1 MLKRPG
7 KHCNYFRDQDLE
19 TSINLSPAVVRSCH
33 RAEGSTQGD
42 LIARALCALNIWPL
56 IRSVQVVST
65 AKQYS
70 FADDAGGTGSTAEIK
85 RWWDILSTLSPDSGF
100 FPNDKKCRII
110 AKPGE
115 KESVREVF
123 KITDI
128 ITMGGKNH

>member
-1 MLKRPG
+1 MRVVMLKRPG

-19 TSINLSPAVVRSCH
+19 TSINLSPAVMRSCH

-70 FADDAGGTGSTAEIK
+70 FADDAVAQAPLQKS
-85 RWWDILSTLSPDSGF
+85 RDSETF
-100 FPNDKKCRII
+100 
-110 AKPGE
+110 
-115 KESVREVF
+115 
-123 KITDI
+123 
-128 ITMGGKNH
+128 

>member
-1 MLKRPG
+1 MRVVMLTRPG

-33 RAEGSTQGD
+33 RAEGSAKGD

-70 FADDAGGTGSTAEIK
+70 LADDAGGTGSTAEIK
-85 RWWDILSTLSPDSGF
+85 RW
-100 FPNDKKCRII
+100 
-110 AKPGE
+110 
-115 KESVREVF
+115 
-123 KITDI
+123 
-128 ITMGGKNH
+128 

>member
-1 MLKRPG
+1 MRVVMLKRPG

-19 TSINLSPAVVRSCH
+19 TSINLSPAVMRSYH

-70 FADDAGGTGSTAEIK
+70 FADDAVAQAPLQKS
-85 RWWDILSTLSPDSGF
+85 RDSETF
-100 FPNDKKCRII
+100 
-110 AKPGE
+110 
-115 KESVREVF
+115 
-123 KITDI
+123 
-128 ITMGGKNH
+128 